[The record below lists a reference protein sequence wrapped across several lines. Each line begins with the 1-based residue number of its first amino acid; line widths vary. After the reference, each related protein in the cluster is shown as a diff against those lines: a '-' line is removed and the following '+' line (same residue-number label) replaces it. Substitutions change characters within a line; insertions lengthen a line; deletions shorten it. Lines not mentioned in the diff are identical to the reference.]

1 MSFFFV
7 FFAGQGSLMETT
19 SLNLHCNKVR
29 PCDCILSNGL
39 WEEVLGTASNS
50 WLVTYVWSSLLSFIY
65 PFLLVG
71 MWTLDHGNKN
81 DILEMKTQWSKR
93 LLGLLTSLQSKTT
106 KTTSILGG
114 EREIYSISFLLCM
127 HVCSVEVPHSGFD
140 LHFSDNE
147 WCWASFHVFVIHL
160 YVFIVGIQHSD
171 RG

>member
-7 FFAGQGSLMETT
+7 FFAGQGSHMETT

-114 EREIYSISFLLCM
+114 EREIYSISFLSRPL
-127 HVCSVEVPHSGFD
+127 
-140 LHFSDNE
+140 LHLIFTCKLNS
-147 WCWASFHVFVIHL
+147 HL
-160 YVFIVGIQHSD
+160 RYRKATGNISHRIIFKG
-171 RG
+171 